1 MLACLILEKKYTLQ
15 PYLSIP
21 SWAMPCTSQQKIYDH
36 FFCPW
41 HTLEATIHNR
51 NSLMLKTTFWPF
63 SKSSQKTSKRNKTW
77 PWSIQ
82 YFPSFSVL
90 VNLISSWKTQNF
102 TLSKNII
109 LPAFF
114 QALPKN
120 LKGHDLVSI
129 ATSFK
134 HLYKCISAAILQPGG
149 LLSDCS
155 FQISSMTVHGLSIFQ
170 HPWTKPTP
178 PFTSWTL
185 AEQLFW
191 LIVTKQ
197 QLHHDCPTN

>member
-1 MLACLILEKKYTLQ
+1 MFVPYSHAMLGTFRLQNSWNLFCHDQTFIAASWYTKNLGFTHPKKTALLIFLQ
-15 PYLSIP
+15 
-21 SWAMPCTSQQKIYDH
+21 T
-36 FFCPW
+36 
-41 HTLEATIHNR
+41 
-51 NSLMLKTTFWPF
+51 
-63 SKSSQKTSKRNKTW
+63 SQKTSKRNKTW

-102 TLSKNII
+102 TLSKT
-109 LPAFF
+109 LSCLHFSKLF
-114 QALPKN
+114 QKN